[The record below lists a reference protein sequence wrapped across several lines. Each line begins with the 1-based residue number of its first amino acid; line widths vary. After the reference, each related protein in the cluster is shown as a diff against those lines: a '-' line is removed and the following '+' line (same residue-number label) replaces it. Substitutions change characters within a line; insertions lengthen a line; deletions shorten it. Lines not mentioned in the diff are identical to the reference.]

1 MKEYETELRIL
12 RTALYDAARDL
23 ADAADGLR
31 FYTRA
36 DANEEAERADAA
48 SRIAR
53 NAANRAV
60 R

>member
-23 ADAADGLR
+23 ADAADAMRGWDVR
-31 FYTRA
+31 S
-36 DANEEAERADAA
+36 DDVERVDAA

-53 NAANRAV
+53 DAANRAV

>member
-23 ADAADGLR
+23 ADAADAMRGCDVR
-31 FYTRA
+31 S
-36 DANEEAERADAA
+36 DDVERVDAA

-53 NAANRAV
+53 DAANRAV